1 MNDIKLMNKAA
12 DNIRILAASM
22 VEKAKSGHP
31 GGAMGGADFVNVLFS
46 EFLVY
51 DPKNPAWE
59 GRDRY
64 FQDPGHMSPM
74 LYSVLALA
82 GKFTIDELKE
92 FRQWGSVTPG
102 HPEVNV
108 MRGIENTS
116 GPLGQGHTYA
126 VGAAI
131 AAKFL
136 KARLGDVMNQTIY
149 TYISDGGIQ
158 EEISQ
163 GARRIAGTLG
173 LDNLIMFYDANNIQL
188 STTVGEVTT
197 ENVAMKYEAWGWKV
211 ITINGNDV
219 TEIRRAL
226 TEAKAETSRP
236 TLIIGNTIM
245 GKGAVGADKSS
256 YENKVSTHGQPLSA
270 AGVSIADTIR
280 NLGGNPDD
288 PFQIFPEVA
297 ELYAKRAKE
306 LEAIVAER
314 YAAKAEWA
322 KANPELAAKMDLW
335 FSGKAPVIDW
345 KAIEQKPNQATRAA
359 SATVLG
365 VLATQV
371 ENMIVSSADLSNSD
385 KTDGFLKKTHAFVK
399 GDFSGAFLQAGVAE
413 LTMAC
418 VCIGMSLHGG
428 VIVACGTFF
437 VFSDYM
443 KPAIRMAALMEQP
456 VKFIWSHDAFRVGED
471 GPTHEPVEQ
480 EVQIRLMEKL
490 KNHKGHNSML
500 VLRPADVTET
510 TIAWKMAMENTA
522 TPTAL
527 IFSRQNITDLPAKGN
542 RYDEALQA
550 EKGAYIVESDENPDV
565 IMVAS
570 GSEVSTLE
578 EGAALLR
585 ADGIKVR
592 IVSVPS
598 EGLFRSQSKEYQES
612 VIPTGSKVFGL
623 TAGLPVNLEGL
634 VGANGKVWGL
644 ESFGF
649 SAPYK
654 VLDEKLG
661 FTGQNVYNQ
670 VKELL
675 N

>member
-31 GGAMGGADFVNVLFS
+31 GGADFVNVLFS

-163 GARRIAGTLG
+163 GAGRIAGTLG

-456 VKFIWSHDAFRVGED
+456 VKFVWSHDAFRVGED

>member
-31 GGAMGGADFVNVLFS
+31 GGADFVNVLFS

-163 GARRIAGTLG
+163 GAGRIAGTLG

-456 VKFIWSHDAFRVGED
+456 VKFVWSHDAFRVGED

-585 ADGIKVR
+585 ADSIKVR